1 MNVFQTIL
9 SELKKK
15 IDAKHANTEIVA
27 RIISE
32 QIAFPIDSSFIIQKG
47 THIQVR
53 VSPTIKMQIT
63 LKRQAILLALQK
75 QGYSIT
81 SIS

>member
-15 IDAKHANTEIVA
+15 IDAKHASTEIVA

-32 QIAFPIDSSFIIQKG
+32 QIGFTIDPSFVVQKG
-47 THIQVR
+47 SHIQVR

-63 LKRQAILLALQK
+63 LKRQDILLALQK
-75 QGYSIT
+75 EGYSI
-81 SIS
+81 SSVS